1 MPKNEDW
8 ENMRVSVHDEMNAKT
23 KAIARREERTI
34 VLEPVQLTSLSR
46 NWSAEITSTH
56 NTSPRGAR
64 VTTQRLWEPGTLLV
78 LKSLRSSFWAK
89 ARVVY
94 WRGFS
99 SRAVIGLEFVAHGGE
114 WPRPSHD

>member
-1 MPKNEDW
+1 MPKNESW
-8 ENMRVSVHDEMNAKT
+8 ENMRVSVPGEMNTKT
-23 KAIARREERTI
+23 KSIARKEERTI
-34 VLEPVQLTSLSR
+34 ALEPVQLTSLSR
-46 NWSAEITSTH
+46 SWSAEITTTH

-78 LKSLRSSFWAK
+78 LKSLRSSFWAR

-99 SRAVIGLEFVAHGGE
+99 SRAVIGLEFVAQGGE
-114 WPRPSHD
+114 WPRPPRD

>member
-1 MPKNEDW
+1 M
-8 ENMRVSVHDEMNAKT
+8 SVPGELNAKT
-23 KAIARREERTI
+23 KSIARREERTI

-56 NTSPRGAR
+56 NTSSRGAR

-99 SRAVIGLEFVAHGGE
+99 SRAVIGLEFIAQGGV
-114 WPRPSHD
+114 WPQPSRD

>member
-1 MPKNEDW
+1 
-8 ENMRVSVHDEMNAKT
+8 MRVSGPEKLNANT
-23 KAIARREERTI
+23 KSIARRVERTI

-46 NWSAEITSTH
+46 SWSAEITSTH

-64 VTTQRLWEPGTLLV
+64 VITQRLWEPGSLLV
-78 LKSLRSSFWAK
+78 LKSLRGSFWAK

-99 SRAVIGLEFVAHGGE
+99 SRAVIGLEFVAQGGV
-114 WPRPSHD
+114 WPQSG